1 MLDATTRSPTLTIRA
16 RGTAAG
22 GVWPSMALRINGAIV
37 QRWTVTSTTF
47 QTYTYTHPTPL
58 DADQTIDLLFEN
70 DGVVGND
77 DRNLFIDTIQIGS
90 QVISAG
96 QRGVSYDRGALDGRD
111 VYASTGALPW
121 QGALRLTERYTY
133 DSVGNLTRKADL
145 PITYG
150 TTGNGPH
157 RPTTIGGQEVRA
169 DAAGNLTTVNG
180 RQIVWN
186 ARGLPASVSTA
197 GVSEQYGYDATG
209 ARVTVISNGVRQRVV
224 GGLWEHHGTSMR
236 HVYTLGQRL
245 VGVRDVTSG
254 TRTFLHLDH
263 LGSISVATTAQGSV
277 IRQEDDPWGAVR
289 VPAVQAGHV
298 PITATNRASTGQT
311 RDASGLL

>member
-1 MLDATTRSPTLTIRA
+1 MRRRLPSPLVADAENRLVWVSRA
-16 RGTAAG
+16 AD
-22 GVWPSMALRINGAIV
+22 IV
-37 QRWTVTSTTF
+37 
-47 QTYTYTHPTPL
+47 
-58 DADQTIDLLFEN
+58 ADGD
-70 DGVVGND
+70 
-77 DRNLFIDTIQIGS
+77 
-90 QVISAG
+90 G
-96 QRGVSYDRGALDGRD
+96 QRG
-111 VYASTGALPW
+111 
-121 QGALRLTERYTY
+121 
-133 DSVGNLTRKADL
+133 
-145 PITYG
+145 
-150 TTGNGPH
+150 
-157 RPTTIGGQEVRA
+157 
-169 DAAGNLTTVNG
+169 
-180 RQIVWN
+180 WN
-186 ARGLPASVSTA
+186 ARGVPASVSTA